1 MRRPPFDQ
9 RIPLFIVIAGA
20 CAILVALAG
29 VNLSVRKISG
39 LTSPGPDR
47 NPVAQHPST
56 VEERT
61 AAGLSWQLDLAME
74 DYGISARLA
83 EATGEA
89 VSGARARLLLHRDT
103 QNPMELPMEEA
114 APGLYRAQLPK
125 TLQQQVHARI
135 EIVHKDGRIQRA
147 FGIAFPD
154 P

>member
-39 LTSPGPDR
+39 LTPPGSDR
-47 NPVAQHPST
+47 NPVAHLSSI
-56 VEERT
+56 EERS
-61 AAGLSWQLDLAME
+61 ADGLSWQLDLAME
-74 DYGISARLA
+74 DDGISARLT
-83 EATGEA
+83 EASGEA
-89 VSGARARLLLHRDT
+89 VSGARGRLLLHLDT
-103 QNPMELPMEEA
+103 LNPVELTMEEA
-114 APGLYRAQLPK
+114 GPGLYRAQLPK

-135 EIVHKDGRIQRA
+135 EMVNKDGRIQRA
-147 FGIAFPD
+147 FILAFPE